1 MNRRSVL
8 KRLLA
13 LPLALGLAC
22 DLAPADGDWVTVE
35 RGELL
40 IEVDVSGTLRAVDSD
55 PINPP
60 SIRDTWEFTI
70 TMMVPEGT
78 AVKQGEPVLAFDTS
92 ELRRQLER
100 KTAERDT
107 AATQVESSRAQALV
121 NHYDDELAR
130 ADATAKQRKAEL
142 KADVPEEIVAGHDLQ
157 KAKMDVELARSRVEH
172 LESKSDDA
180 RRRSEAEIARWEHQ
194 WKRDEASVEQ
204 LTHAVE
210 QMTIMAPRDGTVVYM
225 TDWRGQKNKVGD
237 SVWRIAT
244 VLQIVSLDTMEGV
257 GEVDEVDSSHVAQ
270 GQSVALHL
278 DAQPDVVLHGTI
290 ASVSTTVRRQSPEN
304 PLKVA
309 ELHIDLLPNE
319 RLRLRP
325 GMRFRGK
332 ILTQRVPDAIVVP
345 LDAIVPTTEGPMA
358 RVRRGS
364 DVELVPVEVGR
375 RNNDMV
381 EITAGLEVGDQLLRG
396 IEDA

>member
-1 MNRRSVL
+1 MNRRFVL
-8 KRLLA
+8 KHLLA

-22 DLAPADGDWVTVE
+22 DLAPTDGEWVTVE

-55 PINPP
+55 AINPP

-70 TMMVPEGT
+70 SMMAPEGA
-78 AVKQGEPVLAFDTS
+78 AVKQGEPILAFDAS
-92 ELRRQLER
+92 ELRRRLER
-100 KTAERDT
+100 KQAERDT

-121 NHYDDELAR
+121 NRYDDGLAR
-130 ADATAKQRKAEL
+130 AEADAQQRKAEL

-157 KAKMDVELARSRVEH
+157 KAQMDVELARAKVEH
-172 LESKSDDA
+172 LAGKSDDA
-180 RRRSEAEIARWEHQ
+180 RRRSEAEIAHWEHQ
-194 WKRDEASVEQ
+194 FKRAEATVEQ
-204 LTHAVE
+204 LSEAIEH
-210 QMTIMAPRDGTVVYM
+210 MTITAPRDGTVVYE
-225 TDWRGQKNKVGD
+225 TDWRGQKSKVGD

-244 VLQIVSLDTMEGV
+244 VMQVVSLDTMEGI
-257 GEVDEVDSSHVAQ
+257 GEVDEVDSSHIEK

-278 DAQPDVVLHGTI
+278 DAQPDVILHGTI

-304 PLKVA
+304 PLKVV
-309 ELHIDLLPNE
+309 ELHIELLPNE
-319 RLRLRP
+319 KLRLRP

-332 ILTQRVPDAIVVP
+332 ISTQRVPDAIVVP
-345 LDAIVPTTEGPMA
+345 LDAIVPTPEGPMA

-375 RNNDMV
+375 RNSRLV
-381 EITAGLEVGDQLLRG
+381 EITAGLEVGEQLLRG
-396 IEDA
+396 SDDA

>member
-1 MNRRSVL
+1 MM
-8 KRLLA
+8 KRLL
-13 LPLALGLAC
+13 LVLSLALGLAC
-22 DLAPADGDWVTVE
+22 DLAAPEGEWVTVE
-35 RGELL
+35 RGDLL

-55 PINPP
+55 SIKPP

-70 TMMVPEGT
+70 SMMVPEGAT
-78 AVKQGEPVLAFDTS
+78 VKQGEPILAFDAS

-100 KTAERDT
+100 KQAERDT

-121 NHYDDELAR
+121 TRYDDGLAR
-130 ADATAKQRKAEL
+130 AEADAQKRKAEL
-142 KADVPEEIVAGHDLQ
+142 KADVPEDIVAGHDLQ
-157 KAKMDVELARSRVEH
+157 KAQMDVELARSKVEH
-172 LESKSDDA
+172 LEGKSDDA
-180 RRRSEAEIARWEHQ
+180 QRRSEAEIARWEHQ
-194 WKRDEASVEQ
+194 HQRAEASVEQ
-204 LTHAVE
+204 LSHAVE
-210 QMTIMAPRDGTVVYM
+210 SMTIMAPRDGTVVYE

-237 SVWRIAT
+237 SVWRVGT
-244 VLQIVSLDTMEGV
+244 VMQVVSLDAMEGM
-257 GEVDEVDSSHVAQ
+257 GEVDEVDSSQIAP
-270 GQSVALHL
+270 GQAVALHL

-309 ELHIDLLPNE
+309 ELRITLLPNDK
-319 RLRLRP
+319 LRLRP

-332 ILTQRVPDAIVVP
+332 ISTQRVSDAIIVP
-345 LDAIVPTTEGPMA
+345 LDAIVPTAEGPMA

-375 RNNDMV
+375 RNSHMV

-396 IEDA
+396 VDDA

>member
-1 MNRRSVL
+1 MKRSSVL
-8 KRLLA
+8 NRLL
-13 LPLALGLAC
+13 LVLALGLAC
-22 DLAPADGDWVTVE
+22 DSTPTGDEWVTVA
-35 RGELL
+35 RDELL

-70 TMMVPEGT
+70 SMMVPEGAT
-78 AVKQGEPVLAFDTS
+78 VKQGEPILAFDSS
-92 ELRRQLER
+92 ELRRLLER
-100 KTAERDT
+100 KQAERDT

-121 NHYDDELAR
+121 KHYDDELAR
-130 ADATAKQRKAEL
+130 ADADATRRKAEL
-142 KADVPEEIVAGHDLQ
+142 KADVPAEIVADHDLQ
-157 KAKMDVELARSRVEH
+157 KAKMDVDLARARVEH
-172 LESKSDDA
+172 LDGKSDDA
-180 RRRSEAEIARWEHQ
+180 QRRSKAEIARWEHQ
-194 WKRDEASVEQ
+194 HKRAEAAVEQ
-204 LTHAVE
+204 LSQAIEH
-210 QMTIMAPRDGTVVYM
+210 MTITAPRDGTVVYE

-244 VLQIVSLDTMEGV
+244 VMQVVSLDAMEGV
-257 GEVDEVDSSHVAQ
+257 GEVDEVDSSHIAP

-290 ASVSTTVRRQSPEN
+290 ESVSTTVRRQSPEN

-309 ELHIDLLPNE
+309 ELRIVLLPNDK
-319 RLRLRP
+319 LRLRP

-345 LDAIVPTTEGPMA
+345 LDAIVPTNEGPMA

-375 RNNDMV
+375 RNSDMV
-381 EITAGLEVGDQLLRG
+381 EITAGLELGDQLLRG
-396 IEDA
+396 SGDA